1 MSKTILVVDDFSSI
15 RNFLCETLHKQGYQT
30 FSAGHGKEA
39 LEILNSDHDHIDL
52 VLSDFNMPEMDG
64 MGLLKSIKANQQY
77 NDKPVIFLTTD
88 SDPGKMREAKD
99 LGLSAWITK
108 PYKLPN
114 FLAQIEYALK

>member
-15 RNFLCETLHKQGYQT
+15 RKFLCETLNKNGYVT
-30 FSAGHGKEA
+30 KAAIHGREA
-39 LEILNSDHDHIDL
+39 AEILESDGAEVDL
-52 VLSDFNMPEMDG
+52 VLSDFNMPHMNG
-64 MGLLKSIKANQQY
+64 MELLKHIRNTPGLAQ
-77 NDKPVIFLTTD
+77 KPVIFLTTD
-88 SDPGKMREAKD
+88 ADPGKMREAKG

>member
-15 RNFLCETLHKQGYQT
+15 RNFLCETLHKQGYHT
-30 FSAGHGKEA
+30 LSAGHGKEA
-39 LEILNSDHDHIDL
+39 LEILETEHANIDL

-64 MGLLKSIKANQQY
+64 MGLLKSIKGNQQFAQ
-77 NDKPVIFLTTD
+77 KPVIFLTTD
-88 SDPGKMREAKD
+88 SDPGKMRQAKD

>member
-30 FSAGHGKEA
+30 LSAGHGKEA
-39 LEILNSDHDHIDL
+39 LEILASDHEKIDL

-77 NDKPVIFLTTD
+77 KEKPVIFLTTD

>member
-15 RNFLCETLHKQGYQT
+15 RSFLCETLHKQGYQT
-30 FSAGHGKEA
+30 LSAEHGKEA
-39 LEILNSDHDHIDL
+39 LQILEKEHAQVDL

-64 MGLLKSIKANQQY
+64 MGLLKSIKTHQQFAS
-77 NDKPVIFLTTD
+77 KPVIFLTTE
-88 SDPGKMREAKD
+88 SEPGKMREAKD